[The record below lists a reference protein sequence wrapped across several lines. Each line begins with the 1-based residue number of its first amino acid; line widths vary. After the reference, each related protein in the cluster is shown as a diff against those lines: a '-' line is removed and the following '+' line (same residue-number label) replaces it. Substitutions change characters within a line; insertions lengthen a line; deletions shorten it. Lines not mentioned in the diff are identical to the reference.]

1 MNTTTT
7 TNIDRQ
13 GPVPTRATTSIAL
26 TAGAMV
32 FPLSIY
38 TAVSDLSVRRSERL
52 GGDPAISVGRA
63 FVRKDTG
70 DIINPDNV
78 TRMAEAVTG
87 EAAGQWVV
95 ISDNELADIYGE
107 TGEAQV
113 VSFVPVAEAGR
124 YTTDGLLQVRA
135 RGDKRASAQTANETA
150 FSLLL
155 TGMRDRQV
163 HALVR
168 FVLRGGPRFG
178 LLTADADVLTIIP
191 AEAVRA
197 ARPLVIAEHD
207 AKQVD
212 MIGQFIDAVGVASE
226 LVNDDTPTKVQSF
239 IDSKA
244 VESGVLVGD
253 APTLKHAGAAT
264 AATDVMAA
272 LEASIVKSKK
282 ATRKAP
288 AKKAAAKPR
297 KRAAAKKATPR
308 KKAAV
313 K

>member
-1 MNTTTT
+1 MNT
-7 TNIDRQ
+7 NIIIDRQ
-13 GPVPTRATTSIAL
+13 GPVPTRATTSITL

-38 TAVSDLSVRRSERL
+38 TAVSDLSVSRSERL
-52 GGDPAISVGRA
+52 GGDPAIPVGRA
-63 FVRKDTG
+63 YVRKDTG

-87 EAAGQWVV
+87 SGAGSWVV
-95 ISDNELADIYGE
+95 VDDTELANVYGE

-113 VSFVPVAEAGR
+113 VSFVPVVEAGR
-124 YTTDGLLQVRA
+124 YVTDGLIQVRA
-135 RGDKRASAQTANETA
+135 RSDKRASAQSANEAA

-155 TGMRDRQV
+155 TGMRHRQV
-163 HALVR
+163 HALIR

-178 LLTADADVLTIIP
+178 LLTADGDVFTIIP

-197 ARPLVIAEHD
+197 ARPLPIVEHD
-207 AKQVD
+207 DKAVD
-212 MIGQFIDAVGVASE
+212 MMGQFIDTIGVASQ
-226 LVNDDTPTKVQSF
+226 LVNDDTPSKVQAF

-244 VESGVLVGD
+244 AECGVKVGD
-253 APTLKHAGAAT
+253 TPTVTAQGTAAP
-264 AATDVMAA
+264 ATDVMAA
-272 LEASIVKSKK
+272 LEASIAKSK
-282 ATRKAP
+282 ATRS
-288 AKKAAAKPR
+288 
-297 KRAAAKKATPR
+297 AAAKKAPAR